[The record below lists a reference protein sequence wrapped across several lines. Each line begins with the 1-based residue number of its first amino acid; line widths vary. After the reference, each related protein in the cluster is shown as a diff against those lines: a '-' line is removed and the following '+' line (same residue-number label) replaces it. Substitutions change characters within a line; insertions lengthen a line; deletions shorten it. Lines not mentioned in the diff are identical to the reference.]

1 MNEFLS
7 NVRPLAGRILR
18 QPAGAALVVGVAYLA
33 AAFAGWGLS
42 THGAFATFWPPN
54 AVLLAALLIAPR
66 RLWPYVVLATL
77 PANLAFNDFADMRRM
92 VSLAYW
98 MVNVLEGV
106 GIAVVLRSLGTDLR
120 FARRRTRSVV
130 ELTLVAIGFT
140 TLTGLLGALAT
151 LIAQPSA
158 SLVSLWASWTMAD
171 LVAILTVTP
180 LLVTAFD
187 ALRRG
192 GDTSRECLAFG
203 GVLATVTLALVGAL
217 ALDSHRDYVFE
228 PLMIPLLGWAALR
241 LGARGTAWAI
251 AVTTVLT
258 IANSAFGHGQVLLP
272 NGFTPE
278 RAVAFQAVL
287 SALSVT
293 FLGIACALDDA
304 REKEGEQRR
313 NAAAQRAYLAS
324 VTEEI
329 RTPLGAILGAVEAI
343 GGEHDPRRADAFAR
357 MRTIEQAARQI
368 LDVAEEIRDGDAEVP
383 HHPVVIET
391 FWLPAL
397 WRDLGATCA
406 EVARPA
412 GVTLDW
418 RAPAPDVSL
427 SSDRWRLRI
436 VVQNLVTNALR
447 FTERGTVTVEC
458 LAGGEALTVVVR
470 DTGVGIARD
479 RQHLLALHAR
489 GGGRASRAAVGRG
502 LFTVLRFVTDLG
514 GTIALQSEPGQ
525 GSEFR
530 VTVPLVLARSAAAR
544 DIA

>member
-7 NVRPLAGRILR
+7 NVRSLVGRILR
-18 QPAGAALVVGVAYLA
+18 QPPGAALTVGVAYLA

-42 THGAFATFWPPN
+42 SHGAFATFWPPN
-54 AVLLAALLIAPR
+54 GVLLAALLIAPR
-66 RLWPYVVLATL
+66 RLWPYVVLGTL
-77 PANLAFNDFADMRRM
+77 PANWAFNDFLGLYRM

-98 MVNVLEGV
+98 MVNVFEGV
-106 GIAVVLRSLGTDLR
+106 GIAVVLRALGTDLR
-120 FARRRTRSVV
+120 FARRRARSVL
-130 ELTLVAIGFT
+130 ELTVVTFGFT

-187 ALRRG
+187 SLRRG
-192 GDTSRECLAFG
+192 GDVSRECIAFG
-203 GVLATVTLALVGAL
+203 GALTAVAL
-217 ALDSHRDYVFE
+217 ALAGVLVLDNHKYYVFE

-251 AVTTVLT
+251 AVTTALT
-258 IANSAFGHGQVLLP
+258 IANSVFGNGQILLP
-272 NGFTPE
+272 DGFTPQ

-287 SALSVT
+287 SALAVT
-293 FLGIACALDDA
+293 FLGIAAAVDDA
-304 REKEGEQRR
+304 REKEGAQRR
-313 NAAAQRAYLAS
+313 SVAAQRAYLAS

-329 RTPLGAILGAVEAI
+329 RSPLGVILGAVEAI
-343 GGEHDPRRADAFAR
+343 DGQRDPRRADAFAH

-368 LDVAEEIRDGDAEVP
+368 LDVAEEIRGGDAEVL
-383 HHPVVIET
+383 HHPLVVEP
-391 FWLPAL
+391 FWLPAV
-397 WRDLGATCA
+397 WRDLGDACA
-406 EVARPA
+406 EVVRPA

-447 FTERGTVTVEC
+447 FTERGTVTAEC
-458 LAGGEALTVVVR
+458 VAGDDALTIVVR

-479 RQHLLALHAR
+479 RQRLLELHAH
-489 GGGRASRAAVGRG
+489 GGERAARAAIGRG

-514 GTIALQSEPGQ
+514 GTVALQSEPGQ
-525 GSEFR
+525 GTEFR
-530 VTVPLVLARSAAAR
+530 VTVPLVVARSAAAR